1 MRWLFPSRK
10 WDRKKAANCGDW
22 QRSGRR
28 WTCRN
33 IAWGRAKTNFG
44 LSQIGVKGFWNKG
57 KAIFSR
63 GVTEWQHAGEN
74 AYSTN
79 REENE

>member
-1 MRWLFPSRK
+1 M
-10 WDRKKAANCGDW
+10 
-22 QRSGRR
+22 
-28 WTCRN
+28 
-33 IAWGRAKTNFG
+33 NFG
-44 LSQIGVKGFWNKG
+44 LSQIEVKGFWNKG